1 MSERFTAFRI
11 HRKDDVVHGELEDV
25 SLGELS
31 PGNVLIRVEYSS
43 INYKDALAATGS
55 APIMRRYPLVGGI
68 DLAGEVLECADG
80 HCRPGDKVVVLGGGL
95 GESRDG
101 GYARF
106 ARVESDRIV
115 RLPGGIDTRS
125 AMAIGTAGFTAALAV
140 HRLEGNGQHPEL
152 GPMAVTGATGGVG
165 TIAIDLLAARGY
177 DVTAVT
183 GKTGEAPLLQRLG
196 AGEIIHRRDI
206 KPVTKPLGRG
216 LWGGAVDNL
225 GGETLGWL
233 TRTVR
238 PWGNIASI
246 GLAASAELSTTVMP
260 FILRNVSLIGVNMEV
275 PRQLRQRIW
284 ERLDSDLRPRHL
296 DLIATRE
303 VTLEELPSC
312 FDGFMDGTITG
323 RTVVRIDQ
331 GPLVPSGI
339 A

>member
-1 MSERFTAFRI
+1 MSERFPAFRI
-11 HRKDDVVHGELEDV
+11 HRKDDVVHGELEGL
-25 SLGELS
+25 SLDELS

-55 APIMRRYPLVGGI
+55 APIVQRFPMVGGI

-80 HCRPGDKVVVLGGGL
+80 RCRPGDKVVVLGGGL
-95 GESRDG
+95 GETRDG

-115 RLPGGIDTRS
+115 CLPEGIDTRL

-140 HRLEGNGQHPEL
+140 HRLEGNGQRPEL

-183 GKTGEAPLLQRLG
+183 GKTGEAPLLQQLG
-196 AGEIIHRRDI
+196 AGEIIDRRVI
-206 KPVTKPLGRG
+206 EPVTKPLGRG

-246 GLAASAELSTTVMP
+246 GLAASAKLSTTVLP

-312 FDGFMDGTITG
+312 FDGFMDASITG
-323 RTVVRIDQ
+323 RTVVRID
-331 GPLVPSGI
+331 
-339 A
+339 